1 MSKTFM
7 PLISLFVFISLL
19 SFSKSDEQKLLFPSI
34 LTLLNQKLVLVV
46 NNGIHFYNEG
56 LTEEDTSKYIPLTI
70 PSKEDNYKTAM
81 AQFSVEDQGYILIL
95 VMNTMY
101 FFEQDG
107 TIITSSDLSSLIN
120 GSYYCL
126 TPYKKDGNDL
136 HYIISYIDIESK
148 KLNLH
153 HFVFNIKILINERK
167 NIKNVGIFLRE
178 SNESPIDIIGT
189 TCVFLL
195 YPTFNYNVLAC
206 MYGVGLPYEIH
217 IRTFDPKNDFN
228 EIGNSNFPYF
238 LDRKSY
244 FDSTPTFISGIT
256 LDNIKLFIIFIYNGK
271 LFDMTFDFDNN
282 FSIYNE
288 NRYMGLNGIYPL
300 NKIFYFKETH
310 EIVVLAD
317 TKNCE
322 VYIFIYNNDLTI
334 KISQLIK
341 QNDCFENYF
350 FTIYFNKENY
360 YIVNDNTAQN
370 KTNLYTTKFNTFRA
384 RNLEDGNY
392 SGNIKCRT
400 STPGSSNYDLC
411 TSCNTDA
418 NYYPLRIPKFPDF
431 VECLQTTD
439 APKNVYLNDTIGE
452 FKLCYE
458 TCLTCDG
465 DGDDI
470 NNNCLTC
477 DNNHIKKP
485 GFPDTKNCVA
495 KCVYSYYYTPYG
507 YYKCNNNSNCPEE
520 ANLYVKDLGK
530 CTDDC
535 KKEENYHYQYNG
547 MCFQN
552 CPGDTN
558 GDNDQKICK
567 ERNVE
572 SCTKSEQ
579 EIDLKEFLTS
589 GGVDLKPKNYAKEFA
604 EYTFKHV
611 SHFYNS
617 QYSILIYQDSNCIEE
632 LSIKMPKVDFKG
644 CYIKVQASIKPS
656 TKKIIIEL
664 IERLNGQKQ
673 SSITYFFY
681 HPETGEKLD
690 ANKICADEEIIV
702 QKDVTEQ
709 LNNSNVDITSTLFLS
724 DQNINVFD
732 QYSDF
737 YSDICFHYD
746 SPNGKDIPV
755 KERIHIFYPDIAL
768 CEPGCSSRGVK
779 EVKGENGTSSIESIC
794 ECKFNNIFSNDLV
807 EGNALIG
814 SALNSITD
822 IISNSNLDVLKCY
835 KDVFKAEYFTK
846 NIGGFIILFIFVTEI
861 GFSIYL
867 FVNDMSKIIKYL
879 YDLSENFINYM
890 EKKKDPGTRDAL
902 SITNKIK
909 IKEPPKKIIKKKRK
923 NTSKPLKSPKMDIII
938 HDKKKRQTYN
948 SKNFMISNHLKNG
961 LSNSSPYSTIKNT
974 NTNQNLDKNTEKNF
988 EKNRLDTEKESR
1000 LIDMEEYLK
1009 PDLDDMEYDDA
1020 IKLDKRSF
1028 CEFFIAKLK
1037 TNQIFANTFYYKDNI
1052 RPFSIKILILLLD
1065 IDLYFTINGLFFSEE
1080 YITELYHLEKEDGFF
1095 TFIPRSISRFF
1106 YTTIASVIIG
1116 IILDCIFIEEKKI
1129 KRILLRE
1136 KEDVLQ
1142 LRYEIALTS
1151 KSLHKRY
1158 KIFIFICFFIAIISW
1173 YYVSCFNNVY
1183 KTVKIEWIK
1192 SSIVIIIIMQIIS
1205 LLVSLLESLLREIS
1219 FQCKSEKIYKFK
1231 QILS

>member
-1 MSKTFM
+1 M
-7 PLISLFVFISLL
+7 
-19 SFSKSDEQKLLFPSI
+19 
-34 LTLLNQKLVLVV
+34 
-46 NNGIHFYNEG
+46 
-56 LTEEDTSKYIPLTI
+56 
-70 PSKEDNYKTAM
+70 
-81 AQFSVEDQGYILIL
+81 
-95 VMNTMY
+95 
-101 FFEQDG
+101 
-107 TIITSSDLSSLIN
+107 
-120 GSYYCL
+120 
-126 TPYKKDGNDL
+126 
-136 HYIISYIDIESK
+136 
-148 KLNLH
+148 
-153 HFVFNIKILINERK
+153 
-167 NIKNVGIFLRE
+167 
-178 SNESPIDIIGT
+178 
-189 TCVFLL
+189 
-195 YPTFNYNVLAC
+195 
-206 MYGVGLPYEIH
+206 
-217 IRTFDPKNDFN
+217 
-228 EIGNSNFPYF
+228 
-238 LDRKSY
+238 
-244 FDSTPTFISGIT
+244 
-256 LDNIKLFIIFIYNGK
+256 
-271 LFDMTFDFDNN
+271 
-282 FSIYNE
+282 
-288 NRYMGLNGIYPL
+288 
-300 NKIFYFKETH
+300 
-310 EIVVLAD
+310 
-317 TKNCE
+317 
-322 VYIFIYNNDLTI
+322 
-334 KISQLIK
+334 
-341 QNDCFENYF
+341 
-350 FTIYFNKENY
+350 
-360 YIVNDNTAQN
+360 
-370 KTNLYTTKFNTFRA
+370 
-384 RNLEDGNY
+384 
-392 SGNIKCRT
+392 
-400 STPGSSNYDLC
+400 
-411 TSCNTDA
+411 
-418 NYYPLRIPKFPDF
+418 
-431 VECLQTTD
+431 
-439 APKNVYLNDTIGE
+439 
-452 FKLCYE
+452 
-458 TCLTCDG
+458 
-465 DGDDI
+465 
-470 NNNCLTC
+470 
-477 DNNHIKKP
+477 
-485 GFPDTKNCVA
+485 
-495 KCVYSYYYTPYG
+495 
-507 YYKCNNNSNCPEE
+507 
-520 ANLYVKDLGK
+520 
-530 CTDDC
+530 
-535 KKEENYHYQYNG
+535 
-547 MCFQN
+547 
-552 CPGDTN
+552 
-558 GDNDQKICK
+558 
-567 ERNVE
+567 
-572 SCTKSEQ
+572 
-579 EIDLKEFLTS
+579 
-589 GGVDLKPKNYAKEFA
+589 
-604 EYTFKHV
+604 
-611 SHFYNS
+611 
-617 QYSILIYQDSNCIEE
+617 
-632 LSIKMPKVDFKG
+632 
-644 CYIKVQASIKPS
+644 
-656 TKKIIIEL
+656 
-664 IERLNGQKQ
+664 
-673 SSITYFFY
+673 
-681 HPETGEKLD
+681 D

-923 NTSKPLKSPKMDIII
+923 NTSKPLKSPKRDIII
-938 HDKKKRQTYN
+938 HDKKKRQTYS

-1106 YTTIASVIIG
+1106 YTTIANLIIG

-1136 KEDVLQ
+1136 KEDILQ

-1158 KIFIFICFFIAIISW
+1158 KIFIFICFFISIISW

-1192 SSIVIIIIMQIIS
+1192 SSIVIIIIMQIFSMI
-1205 LLVSLLESLLREIS
+1205 VSLLESILREIS
-1219 FQCKSEKIYKFK
+1219 FKCKSEKVYKFK